1 MENIEWKPL
10 AGKVLVKPDKFEE
23 KTASGIYMPES
34 KSEKPLSG
42 EVIVVGKALDSVGEM
57 EVKEGDKV
65 LYGKYAGTEVEVD
78 GEKMLLLMERD
89 ILLVKHCI

>member
-1 MENIEWKPL
+1 MGDIKWIPL

-42 EVIVVGKALDSVGEM
+42 EVIVVGKALEGGEM